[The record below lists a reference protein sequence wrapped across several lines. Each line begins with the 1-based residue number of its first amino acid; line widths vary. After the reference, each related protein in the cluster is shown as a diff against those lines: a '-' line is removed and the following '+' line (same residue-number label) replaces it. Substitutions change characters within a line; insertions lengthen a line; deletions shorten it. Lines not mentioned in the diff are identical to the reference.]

1 MKVFM
6 TPNDKQ
12 TETNNGI
19 GQVILAQYKYLPEYG
34 IEFTDNFEET
44 DLAVAHIHGMNLPHV
59 EITHVHG
66 CYWNGDEPGYQDWH
80 SQVNRAILESV
91 KKSYALTVPSDWVAE
106 PFKRDMRLSPTVI
119 GHGITLSD
127 WTALPVAQR
136 QDYLLWNKNRA
147 DIVSSPQAATDLAR
161 RGIPVI
167 STFGDSEVMQVTG
180 PVSHELMKSYLQNA
194 GVYLSTAQETFGIGI
209 LEALA
214 CGVPVLGYAHGGILD
229 LVGHKINGYLVEP
242 GDVDGL
248 EIGYKY
254 LIEHREEM
262 QPAIFKS
269 VQGRD
274 WKLVMGEY
282 AKLYEQVYSE
292 KQRQRKVSVVITN
305 YNYERYID
313 AAINSAAGQT
323 RRPDE
328 IIIVDDGSTDG
339 SMARIKSNPNY
350 GNDVKSISK
359 HNGGVAAARNNGIAA
374 ATGDYIIC
382 LDADDTLEPAY
393 VETLY
398 SAMEADRS
406 LGVAYTG
413 LKIHFEDGS
422 SSVSAWPPE
431 FDFELMAKPG
441 VPPPN
446 CIPCAAMFRR
456 NMWVRTGGY
465 KQEYAPGE
473 DVEFWLRGLSVGF
486 NSKKVSD
493 EPLFNYRAHSDS
505 ASRTK
510 KYTDITADKPWVS
523 NRSLMPMAAPTKT
536 SNLVRSYS
544 QPLVSVI
551 IPVGPG
557 HAKYLP
563 KALDSLVAQTFK
575 NWEVIVVWDAS
586 SEESTGDGPV
596 FGKLKPL
603 FEVYPFATVAM
614 GLGGEGAGVS
624 RNRGIEFA
632 NAPLLFFLDA
642 DDYLVPTAFEKMVRA
657 YQTSGGGKY
666 IYSDWF
672 ASVPGQPLEETPCQD
687 YDQEV
692 VKKKIQNAVSVL
704 VETAQVRKVGGFN
717 EDLKTLED
725 WDFFLRLAKAG
736 VCGQR
741 VAEPLLIY
749 RTETGTR
756 RQISFQQNDDTY
768 AQIVK
773 NWEGVKFMACC
784 GGNAQ
789 VANQVKI
796 ALSYPRPSEAAPEGS
811 TKLHY
816 IGIHTGA
823 ASFFGYSAAQDGVN
837 DIIFARN
844 DDVSKLLQTGFFEV
858 IS

>member
-1 MKVFM
+1 MKLFM
-6 TPNDKQ
+6 IPNDKQ
-12 TETNNGI
+12 TETANGI
-19 GQVILAQYKYLPEYG
+19 GQVILAQHRYLPEYG
-34 IEFTDNFEET
+34 FEFVDDFYEA
-44 DLAVAHIHGMNLPHV
+44 DLTIAHIHGQMLPSLDVLHL
-59 EITHVHG
+59 HG
-66 CYWNGDEPGYQDWH
+66 CYWTGDEPGYQPWH
-80 SQVNRAILESV
+80 SEVNKNILESV
-91 KKSYALTVPSDWVAE
+91 KRAYAFSVPSDWVSTC
-106 PFKRDMRLSPTVI
+106 FKRDMRLSPEII
-119 GHGITLSD
+119 GHGITLED
-127 WTALPVAQR
+127 WTSLPVNDR
-136 QDYLLWNKNRA
+136 KNYLLWNKNRS
-147 DIVSSPQAATDLAR
+147 DLVSSPQAAIELAK

-167 STFGDSEVMQVTG
+167 STFGDLEVMQVTG
-180 PVSHELMKSYLQNA
+180 AVPHVTMKAYLQNA
-194 GVYLSTAQETFGIGI
+194 GVYLSTASETFGIGI

-229 LVGHKINGYLVEP
+229 LVGHKINGYLVSP

-254 LIEHREEM
+254 LLEHREEM
-262 QPAIFKS
+262 QPAILKS

-274 WKLVMGEY
+274 WKSIMGQY
-282 AKLYEQVYSE
+282 AQLYEQVYAE

-305 YNYERYID
+305 YNYGEFVNG
-313 AAINSAAGQT
+313 AIESVLRQT
-323 RRPDE
+323 HPVE
-328 IIIVDDGSTDG
+328 IIVVDDGSGD
-339 SMARIKSNPNY
+339 
-350 GNDVKSISK
+350 DSISK
-359 HNGGVAAARNNGIAA
+359 LRDYEKSGRIRLITQSNSGVANARNTGISS
-374 ATGDYIIC
+374 TIGDYCIC
-382 LDADDTLEPAY
+382 LDADDTLEPTY

-406 LGVAYTG
+406 LGVTYTG
-413 LKIHFEDGS
+413 LKIQFEDGN
-422 SSVSAWPPE
+422 SSVSAWPPQ

-441 VPPPN
+441 APPPN

-456 NMWVRTGGY
+456 DMWTRAGGY

-486 NSKKVSD
+486 NAKRISD
-493 EPLFNYRAHSDS
+493 EPLFNYRAHANS

-510 KYTDITADKPWVS
+510 KYTDITWDKPWAI
-523 NRSLMPMAAPTKT
+523 NRSLMPMAAPTST
-536 SNLVRSYS
+536 ANLVRSYS
-544 QPLVSVI
+544 GPLVSVI

-557 HAKYLP
+557 HVKYLP

-642 DDYLVPTAFEKMVRA
+642 DDYLVPTALEKMVRA
-657 YQTSGGGKY
+657 YEKSGGGKY
-666 IYSDWF
+666 IYSDWY
-672 ASVPGQPLEETPCQD
+672 ASVPGQPLEPTECQD
-687 YDQEV
+687 YSQEAV
-692 VKKKIQNAVSVL
+692 RKKIQNAVSVL
-704 VETAQVRKVGGFN
+704 VETDQVRKVGGFN
-717 EDLKTLED
+717 EELKTLED
-725 WDFFLRLAKAG
+725 WDFFLRLAKTG

-768 AQIVK
+768 AQIVRT
-773 NWEGVKFMACC
+773 WEGVKFMACC

-844 DDVSKLLQTGFFEV
+844 DDVDKLIQTGYFEV